1 MEDHA
6 ASHVPFLALRNGGAI
21 GMAWLALVDR
31 VPGPEHFTRRSA
43 YVQSVFVISPERSNG
58 IATSLMELVLAYA
71 ATSFWTTWQCIQASG
86 HSRSTD
92 ASGSRTLT
100 VCWSFGFSVYRAIR

>member
-71 ATSFWTTWQCIQASG
+71 RDLFLDYVAVHPASG
-86 HSRSTD
+86 HSRFTD